1 MSLRAFFQKPF
12 SELILQPPPI
22 GSRHLLFV
30 NLFTLGMVLSLFTNK
45 EQEIKKSLHINNA
58 GFSIFLRLTAAL
70 INDASL
76 AFRSKPYILLHHH
89 A

>member
-30 NLFTLGMVLSLFTNK
+30 NLFTLGMVLSSFTNK
-45 EQEIKKSLHINNA
+45 EQEIKKACKKLC
-58 GFSIFLRLTAAL
+58 RLCHFEKAYFGL
-70 INDASL
+70 
-76 AFRSKPYILLHHH
+76 
-89 A
+89 

>member
-45 EQEIKKSLHINNA
+45 EQEVKKKPA
-58 GFSIFLRLTAAL
+58 YKQCRLFNFFKT
-70 INDASL
+70 DS
-76 AFRSKPYILLHHH
+76 SVY
-89 A
+89 